1 MDLWRLIRH
10 QWDRAAAIAVA
21 ILGLV
26 AVLLGWIGVSG
37 KSLPAAQIP
46 YLASGAV
53 LGVVLVGIAA
63 TLWISAD
70 LRDEWG
76 KLDEIHRSVTDAVAA
91 QAATRVA
98 ESAAPSTTAKSNG
111 SPTTPTTSR
120 RSTARSASTSAAKK
134 S

>member
-1 MDLWRLIRH
+1 MDLWRLIRN
-10 QWDRAAAIAVA
+10 QWDRTAAIVAAV
-21 ILGLV
+21 LGIV
-26 AVLLGWIGVSG
+26 AVLLGWLGVSG

-53 LGVVLVGIAA
+53 LGVVLVAIAA

-76 KLDEIHRSVTDAVAA
+76 KLDEIHRAVTEAVQN

-98 ESAAPSTTAKSNG
+98 DGHTSTATNGAAPRKSTPRK
-111 SPTTPTTSR
+111 
-120 RSTARSASTSAAKK
+120 STARTATRRAGTRS
-134 S
+134 

>member
-111 SPTTPTTSR
+111 SSTTPTTSR